1 MEKKKIGEHFDHEDN
16 GSYSLADEMYEIDTA
31 LRKILID
38 KNLEKKYY
46 I

>member
-1 MEKKKIGEHFDHEDN
+1 MEKKKTGEHFDHEDM
-16 GSYSLADEMYEIDTA
+16 GSYLLADEMYEIDTA